1 MTLKAL
7 NIRSFSLKITSLL
20 VITIVFFSCAQIV
33 PLTGGDKDLE
43 APKELESSP
52 ENGSIGFSNES
63 ITIEFDEYIKLT
75 NVTSQLIV
83 SPLMETAP
91 EILVKGKKLVIK
103 LKSELNPNTTYS
115 LNFGNAISDI
125 TENNVFPNYKYV
137 FSTGDY
143 IDSLSYSGTVINAFD
158 KSAKENIYV
167 LLYDQF
173 EDSVPLKELPRY
185 VALTNKKGEFSIT
198 NIASGQYK
206 LFAIN
211 DINSNYLFDLPNEEI
226 GFDSEIIKIEA
237 SDTNNLVYLFEEE
250 KELQF
255 LVKSEHKTYG
265 KIDLVFNRPTED
277 LNITPLN
284 KTFNEELE
292 SWSLIEKNNF
302 GDSVTLW
309 LFPNAFDKEIELLV
323 KDGSEIIDTVNFEV
337 IDQSELKDST
347 LSVSSNVSNSFNLN
361 QNIIFNIKR
370 PFTKYSSDSIKLYED
385 STIVSSTFFTDIG
398 LREFELAYDFKEHT
412 NYQLFIP
419 PNSFEDIYGLKN
431 DTVKLDFKTKKES
444 DYGIVNLN
452 INPNFSG
459 NYIVQLSK
467 NKKIITESYF
477 IGEQTNQYKYLSPGV
492 YSLKLIIDSN
502 GDKKWNTGNYLEGLQ
517 PEKVIIYNKEI
528 KIRANWDNDIKWTI
542 KE

>member
-1 MTLKAL
+1 MNLNTL
-7 NIRSFSLKITSLL
+7 NIRSFSLQITSFLAIT
-20 VITIVFFSCAQIV
+20 VILFSCAQIV
-33 PLTGGDKDLE
+33 PLTGGDKDMD

-52 ENGSIGFSNES
+52 TNGAVGFTNES
-63 ITIEFDEYIKLT
+63 ITIQFDEYIKLT
-75 NVTSQLIV
+75 NVSSQLIV
-83 SPLMETAP
+83 SPLMETSP

-103 LKSELNPNTTYS
+103 LKSELNTNTTYS

-125 TENNVFPNYKYV
+125 TENNIFPNYKYV

-158 KSAKENIYV
+158 QAVQENIYV

-198 NIASGQYK
+198 NIANGKYK

-226 GFDSEIIKIEA
+226 GFKNEIITLDSSKTENFI
-237 SDTNNLVYLFEEE
+237 SLFKEES
-250 KELQF
+250 ELQF
-255 LVKSEHKTYG
+255 IVKSEHKSYG
-265 KIDLVFNRPTED
+265 KIDFTLNLPTKD

-292 SWSLIEKNNF
+292 NWSIMEANNS
-302 GDSVTLW
+302 GDSITLW
-309 LFPNAFDKEIELLV
+309 LYAEAFDKEIELLI
-323 KDGSEIIDTVNFEV
+323 KDGNEIIDTVNFEV

-347 LSVSSNVSNSFNLN
+347 LSVSSNVSSSFDLN

-398 LREFELAYDFKEHT
+398 LREFELAYDFKENT

-419 PNSFEDIYGLKN
+419 PNSFEDMYGLKN
-431 DTVKLDFKTKKES
+431 DTVKLDFKTKKEAE
-444 DYGIVNLN
+444 YGVINLN

-459 NYIVQLSK
+459 DYIVQLSK

-477 IGEQTNQYKYLSPGV
+477 TGEQTKQYKYLSPGV

-502 GDKKWNTGNYLEGLQ
+502 GNKKWNTGNYLEGLQ
-517 PEKVIIYNKEI
+517 PEKAIIYNKEI

>member
-1 MTLKAL
+1 M
-7 NIRSFSLKITSLL
+7 
-20 VITIVFFSCAQIV
+20 TIVLFSCAQIV
-33 PLTGGDKDLE
+33 PLTGGDKDLD

-52 ENGSIGFSNES
+52 ANGSIGFSSES

-75 NVTSQLIV
+75 NVSSQLIV

-103 LKSELNPNTTYS
+103 LKSELSTNTTYS

-125 TENNVFPNYKYV
+125 TENNIFPNYKYV

-158 KSAKENIYV
+158 QAVQDNIYV

-198 NIASGQYK
+198 NIANGQYK

-226 GFDSEIIKIEA
+226 GFKTEIITLDSSKTKNFI
-237 SDTNNLVYLFEEE
+237 SLFEEE
-250 KELQF
+250 SELQF
-255 LVKSEHKTYG
+255 IAKSEHKSYG
-265 KIDLVFNRPTED
+265 KIDFVLNLPTED
-277 LNITPLN
+277 LNMTPLN
-284 KTFNEELE
+284 KTFNEQLE
-292 SWSLIEKNNF
+292 NWSIIEANNS
-302 GDSVTLW
+302 GDSITLW
-309 LFPNAFDKEIELLV
+309 LYAEAFDKEIELLI
-323 KDGSEIIDTVNFEV
+323 KDGNEIIDTVNFEV

-347 LSVSSNVSNSFNLN
+347 LSVSSNVSSSLDLN
-361 QNIIFNIKR
+361 KNIIFNINR
-370 PFTKYSSDSIKLYED
+370 PFTKYSSDNIKLYED
-385 STIVSSTFFTDIG
+385 SAIVSSTFFTDIG
-398 LREFELAYDFKEHT
+398 LREFELVYDFKENT

-444 DYGIVNLN
+444 DYGIINLN

-459 NYIVQLSK
+459 NYIIQLSK

-477 IGEQTNQYKYLSPGV
+477 TGEQTKQYKYLPAGV

-528 KIRANWDNDIKWTI
+528 KIRANWDNDI
-542 KE
+542 